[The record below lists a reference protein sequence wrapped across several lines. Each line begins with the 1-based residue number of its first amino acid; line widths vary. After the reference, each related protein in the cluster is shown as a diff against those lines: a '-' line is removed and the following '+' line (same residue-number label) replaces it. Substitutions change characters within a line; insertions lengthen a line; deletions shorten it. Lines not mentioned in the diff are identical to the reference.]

1 VSAGLPDEKRYPY
14 VHVEVS
20 ADEADLM
27 SSVLFELGATG
38 VEERDDSTYVKGPA
52 GRVLL
57 IASFDTHDEAHA
69 AIASLPDHGA
79 TGTLHEVVGDAWRD
93 EWKKFYEPFALT
105 PSILVKPPWLDVL
118 DGSAASLLR
127 DPQGNTLK
135 TLVLEPGRAFGT
147 GLHATT
153 SLVANLLEKNAAAL
167 TGKALLD
174 AGCGS
179 GILSFVALLLGASRV
194 VAFDIDPEAAATVEE
209 NAQRNSFDGDFKVFA
224 GTVDDVT
231 ERFPWV
237 VANIESRI
245 LDPMANEL
253 VSKVEPG
260 GDLILSGILT
270 AEEEWMR
277 TRFTSLSHR
286 FEVVDTAHMATGGE
300 RAYDK
305 DGWVALHLRS
315 RPS

>member
-1 VSAGLPDEKRYPY
+1 MNAPRYPY

-20 ADEADLM
+20 AEEADLM

-57 IASFDTHDEAHA
+57 IASFDTHDEANA
-69 AIASLPDHGA
+69 AIAELPGHGA
-79 TGTLHEVVGDAWRD
+79 TGTLQEVVGDAWRD

-105 PSILVKPPWLDVL
+105 PSILVRPPWLEE
-118 DGSAASLLR
+118 
-127 DPQGNTLK
+127 PPGNKLK

-153 SLVANLLEKNAAAL
+153 SLVANLLEKNAASL
-167 TGKALLD
+167 QGKTLLD

-209 NAQRNSFDGDFKVFA
+209 NAQRNTFEGQFRVFA
-224 GTVDDVT
+224 GTVDDVG

-253 VSKVEPG
+253 VSKLEPG

>member
-1 VSAGLPDEKRYPY
+1 MSAPRYPY

-20 ADEADLM
+20 VDDADVM
-27 SSVLFELGATG
+27 SSVLFGLGATG

-57 IASFDTHDEAHA
+57 IASFDTHDEANA
-69 AIASLPDHGA
+69 AIAELPEHGA

-105 PSILVKPPWLDVL
+105 PSILVRPPWLE
-118 DGSAASLLR
+118 A
-127 DPQGNTLK
+127 PPGNTLR

-167 TGKALLD
+167 SGKALLD

-209 NAQRNSFDGDFKVFA
+209 NAQRNTFEGSFRVFA
-224 GTVDDVT
+224 GTVDDVS

>member
-1 VSAGLPDEKRYPY
+1 
-14 VHVEVS
+14 
-20 ADEADLM
+20 M
-27 SSVLFELGATG
+27 SSVLFGLGATG

-57 IASFDTHDEAHA
+57 IASFDSHDEANA
-69 AIASLPDHGA
+69 AIAELPEHGA

-105 PSILVKPPWLDVL
+105 PSILVRPPWLE
-118 DGSAASLLR
+118 
-127 DPQGNTLK
+127 PPPGNTLK

-153 SLVANLLEKNAAAL
+153 SLVANLLEKNAAGVN
-167 TGKALLD
+167 GKALLD

-179 GILSFVALLLGASRV
+179 GILSFVALMLGASRV
-194 VAFDIDPEAAATVEE
+194 LAFDIDPEAAATVEE
-209 NAQRNSFDGDFKVFA
+209 NAQRNTFEGAFKVFA
-224 GTVDDVT
+224 GTVDDVS

-253 VSKVEPG
+253 VAKVEPG

>member
-1 VSAGLPDEKRYPY
+1 MTAPRYPY

-20 ADEADLM
+20 ADDADLM
-27 SSVLFELGATG
+27 SAVLFELGATG

-57 IASFDTHDEAHA
+57 IASFDTHDEANA
-69 AIASLPDHGA
+69 AIAELPEHGA

-93 EWKKFYEPFALT
+93 EWKKYYEPFALT
-105 PSILVKPPWLDVL
+105 PSILVRPPWLE
-118 DGSAASLLR
+118 S
-127 DPQGNTLK
+127 PPGNTLK

-153 SLVANLLEKNAAAL
+153 SLVANLLDKNAAAL
-167 TGKALLD
+167 AGKALLD

-179 GILSFVALLLGASRV
+179 GILSFVALMLGASRV
-194 VAFDIDPEAAATVEE
+194 LAFDIDPEAAATVEE
-209 NAQRNSFDGDFKVFA
+209 NAQRNTFEGSFKVFA
-224 GTVDDVT
+224 GTVEDVS

-245 LDPMANEL
+245 LDPMADEL

-315 RPS
+315 CRPLPS

>member
-1 VSAGLPDEKRYPY
+1 VTEPRYPY
-14 VHVEVS
+14 VHVELS
-20 ADEADLM
+20 ADDADVM
-27 SSVLFELGATG
+27 SSVLFGLGATG
-38 VEERDDSTYVKGPA
+38 VEERDDSTYLKGPA
-52 GRVLL
+52 DGRVLL
-57 IASFDTHDEAHA
+57 IASFDSHDEANA
-69 AIASLPDHGA
+69 AIAALPEHGA
-79 TGTLHEVVGDAWRD
+79 TGKLEEVVGDAWRD

-105 PSILVKPPWLDVL
+105 PSILVRPPWAEAP
-118 DGSAASLLR
+118 S
-127 DPQGNTLK
+127 GNQMK

-153 SLVANLLEKNAAAL
+153 SLVANLLDKNKQKLQGA
-167 TGKALLD
+167 ALLD

-194 VAFDIDPEAAATVEE
+194 LAFDIDPEVEPTVRE
-209 NAQRNSFDGDFKVFA
+209 NAERNALPGEFRVFA
-224 GTVDDVT
+224 GTVDDVD

-245 LDPMANEL
+245 LDPIADAL
-253 VSKVEPG
+253 VSKVTPG

-277 TRFTSLSHR
+277 TRFTSLAHP
-286 FEVVDTAHMATGGE
+286 FDVVDSAHMATGGE

-315 RPS
+315 RVA